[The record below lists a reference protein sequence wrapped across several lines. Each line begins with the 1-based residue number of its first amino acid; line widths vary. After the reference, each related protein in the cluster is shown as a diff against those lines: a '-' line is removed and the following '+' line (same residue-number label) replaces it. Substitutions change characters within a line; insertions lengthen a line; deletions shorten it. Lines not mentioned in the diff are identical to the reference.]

1 MSQFKKEDFAQMA
14 KILCPINL
22 DKNAAVDFAEQ
33 VKVWLPTEAIAFV
46 LDLNGVNLLS
56 RDFYKAV
63 IDLKNSL
70 KNDEKGLHSINVNP
84 TIARQLKQDG
94 MEKVF
99 SPMEPETPVKP
110 KTQAAAV
117 EVGVINPFLAAT
129 MNTLEV
135 QCKTKVVPQKP
146 YMKKEQVPNVAIAGV
161 ISLISKGFAG
171 SIVLCFNE
179 ATFLKIY
186 ERMLGEKAEKVTPE
200 IQDAAGELLNIIYGT
215 AKTELNQKGY
225 NFDRAL
231 PTVLTGEKL
240 SIRQTGSQPVMIVP
254 FQGDIG
260 TFHIEIEF
268 SATAAQPASV

>member
-14 KILCPINL
+14 KILCPMNL

-46 LDLNGVNLLS
+46 LDLNGVNQLS

-84 TIARQLKQDG
+84 TISRQLKQDG

-99 SPMEPETPVKP
+99 SPMEPEAPVKP

-117 EVGVINPFLAAT
+117 EVGVINPFLSAT
-129 MNTLEV
+129 MSTLEV

-146 YMKKEQVPNVAIAGV
+146 YMKKEQLPNIAIAGV

-171 SIVLCFNE
+171 SIVLCFE
-179 ATFLKIY
+179 ESTFLKIY
-186 ERMLGEKAEKVTPE
+186 ERMLGEVAEKVTLE
-200 IQDAAGELLNIIYGT
+200 TQDAAGELLNIIYGT

-240 SIRQTGSQPVMIVP
+240 SIRQTGSLPVMIVP
-254 FQGDIG
+254 FQSDIG
-260 TFHIEIEF
+260 IFHIEIEF
-268 SATAAQPASV
+268 SATTTQPASV